1 MEIWLT
7 QDDSELRFPVNPP
20 EYELASTINNTVVN
34 VNSIGEIN
42 LLGKRN
48 LKTISLASLF
58 PNHEYDFCQYTGF
71 PKPKE
76 CVKRI
81 EKIKN
86 NGVLRLKMTG
96 TPVNMNCT
104 IESFTWGEND
114 GTKDINFTIELKE
127 YRKIEIISKK
137 NLTIN
142 KSTKTISKLSTK
154 RTTKTVKS
162 TTYTVKKNDTLCT
175 IAKKLTGSS
184 SNYIAI
190 ANQNNISNPNK
201 IYVGQKLVIKV

>member
-7 QDDSELRFPVNPP
+7 QDDLKLRLPVNPP

-58 PNHEYDFCQYTGF
+58 PKHKYDFCQYSKF

-76 CVKRI
+76 CVKII
-81 EKIKN
+81 EQMKN

-96 TPVNMNCT
+96 TPIKMECT
-104 IESFTWGEND
+104 IESFIWGEND
-114 GTKDINFTIELKE
+114 GTKDINFSIELKE
-127 YRKIEIISKK
+127 YRKIHLRGKK
-137 NLTIN
+137 NHTVN
-142 KSTKTISKLSTK
+142 KSTKTISTTGTK

-162 TTYTVKKNDTLCT
+162 TIYIVKKNDTLSM
-175 IAKKLTGSS
+175 IAKRLTGSS

-190 ANQNNISNPNK
+190 ANQNNIKNPNK
-201 IYVGQKLVIKV
+201 IYVGQKLVIKI